1 MHHAQAFLICPTL
14 PSVQADGHRCA
25 SSYFHYNGSRRTD
38 PEAQQACQNIPYL
51 IDMLEEILCG
61 KATENTHG
69 TTSLDLRRGRSFS
82 FQTGGSRVVH
92 TPGSYANLED
102 INSSQGTASTINDCI
117 ISMSILSDREDL
129 PSGTR
134 IPSPLIAYRY
144 CAIFNSIRCYRRHC
158 YFVPKSP
165 PRITTHIP
173 EQEGL
178 PVSANPSYGVT

>member
-14 PSVQADGHRCA
+14 PSVQANGHQCA
-25 SSYFHYNGSRRTD
+25 SSYFHYNGGRRTD
-38 PEAQQACQNIPYL
+38 PAAHRHARTYHVLSICFKRFYL
-51 IDMLEEILCG
+51 EKQTSDVDRDNMQG
-61 KATENTHG
+61 A
-69 TTSLDLRRGRSFS
+69 TSLDLRRGRSFS
-82 FQTGGSRVVH
+82 FQTGGSRAVH

-144 CAIFNSIRCYRRHC
+144 CAIFNSIGVKDGTIISFLKVHR
-158 YFVPKSP
+158 
-165 PRITTHIP
+165 
-173 EQEGL
+173 GL
-178 PVSANPSYGVT
+178 LPIYWSRKGFL

>member
-1 MHHAQAFLICPTL
+1 MCLLLFPLQRRP
-14 PSVQADGHRCA
+14 PHRPH
-25 SSYFHYNGSRRTD
+25 S
-38 PEAQQACQNIPYL
+38 PQACQNIPCL
-51 IDMLEEILCG
+51 IDMLQEILPG
-61 KATENTHG
+61 KADFGRGQRQHA
-69 TTSLDLRRGRSFS
+69 RRHEPRSEARSVIF
-82 FQTGGSRVVH
+82 FPNRGSRAVH

-158 YFVPKSP
+158 HFVPKSP
-165 PRITTHIP
+165 PRITTHIL